1 MIAFGL
7 DDTGD
12 LDFDANTGVFNL
24 VEDDDELAQKLSLL
38 LNINT
43 AELLWNEDI
52 GIDHNDLLA
61 NADDQGV
68 IQSILADYLQEQW
81 PEEFDAVEIT
91 DFEVNAEQ
99 RITNLSAT
107 VTLNVG
113 TTIAA
118 TVGVDEGG
126 DVDATND

>member
-24 VEDDDELAQKLSLL
+24 VEDGDELAQKLSLL

-99 RITNLSAT
+99 RITNLSAI
-107 VTLNVG
+107 VTLNGG

-118 TVGVDEGG
+118 TVGVDVGG

>member
-38 LNINT
+38 LNIST

-61 NADDQGV
+61 NADDQGA

-107 VTLNVG
+107 VTLNDG

-118 TVGVDEGG
+118 KVGVDEGG

>member
-38 LNINT
+38 LNIST

-61 NADDQGV
+61 NADDQGA

-81 PEEFDAVEIT
+81 PEDFDVVEIT

-107 VTLNVG
+107 VTLNGG

>member
-91 DFEVNAEQ
+91 DFEVNSEQ

-107 VTLNVG
+107 VTLNGG

>member
-7 DDTGD
+7 DNTGD

-107 VTLNVG
+107 VTLNGG
-113 TTIAA
+113 TTIVA

>member
-7 DDTGD
+7 DNTGD
-12 LDFDANTGVFNL
+12 LDFDSNTGVFNL

-107 VTLNVG
+107 VTLNGG

-118 TVGVDEGG
+118 TFGVDEGG

>member
-1 MIAFGL
+1 MIALGL

-43 AELLWNEDI
+43 AELLWNEDV

-68 IQSILADYLQEQW
+68 IQSILTDYLQEQW

-107 VTLNVG
+107 VTLNDG

-118 TVGVDEGG
+118 KVGVDEGG
-126 DVDATND
+126 DVDATSD

>member
-7 DDTGD
+7 DNTGD
-12 LDFDANTGVFNL
+12 LDFDSNTGVFNL

-107 VTLNVG
+107 VTLNGG

-118 TVGVDEGG
+118 TVGVDVGG

>member
-61 NADDQGV
+61 NADDQGA

-81 PEEFDAVEIT
+81 PEDFDVVEIT

-107 VTLNVG
+107 VTLNGG

>member
-68 IQSILADYLQEQW
+68 IQSILTDYLQEQW

-107 VTLNVG
+107 VTLNGG

>member
-1 MIAFGL
+1 MIAFEL

-38 LNINT
+38 LNVNT

-107 VTLNVG
+107 VTLNDG

-118 TVGVDEGG
+118 KVGVDEGG

>member
-12 LDFDANTGVFNL
+12 LDFDPNTGVFNL
-24 VEDDDELAQKLSLL
+24 VEDDDELVQKLSLL

-99 RITNLSAT
+99 RITNLSAM
-107 VTLNVG
+107 VTLNDG
-113 TTIAA
+113 TIVAA

-126 DVDATND
+126 DADATND